1 MYFGQFSKSINKS
14 MGVDLEESIHSYGHL
29 IQKTADNKI
38 LVDKTE
44 TEFKTLEEARTFIK
58 NKNYSDILEEEVT
71 KTLYEDITDTRIA
84 NIIKEYHDVRV
95 TDTLIETYLD
105 LASSKIFTV
114 DPVVQEI
121 RSLNKSDK
129 IVEGKIHYE
138 LNDGCVV
145 AINDTTQ
152 ETLNNLLQGQQEI
165 IEYMRESK
173 DNFLHVL
180 ERIEE

>member
-1 MYFGQFSKSINKS
+1 MS
-14 MGVDLEESIHSYGHL
+14 
-29 IQKTADNKI
+29 
-38 LVDKTE
+38 
-44 TEFKTLEEARTFIK
+44 
-58 NKNYSDILEEEVT
+58 
-71 KTLYEDITDTRIA
+71 IA

-138 LNDGCVV
+138 LNDGSVV
-145 AINDTTQ
+145 AINVQTQ
-152 ETLNNLLQGQQEI
+152 EVLNNLLHNQKEI
-165 IEYMRESK
+165 IEYMRKSK
-173 DNFLHVL
+173 ENFMYVL
-180 ERIEE
+180 SKLEEQ